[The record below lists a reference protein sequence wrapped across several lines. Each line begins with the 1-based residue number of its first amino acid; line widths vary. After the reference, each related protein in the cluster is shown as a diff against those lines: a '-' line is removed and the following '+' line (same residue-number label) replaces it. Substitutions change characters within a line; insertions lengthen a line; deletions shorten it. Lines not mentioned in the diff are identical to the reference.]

1 MSENADPIAT
11 VRSLLADPTNL
22 AHVSALTTPDVHYV
36 SLNDDNPEL
45 HAVMPWSGPGQGA
58 EGIVRAFTLVQ
69 EAWEVIAFT
78 PEHVFGSGGDVAVF
92 GHFTYRSTALG
103 KLVTTPF
110 AIRAEVRGGKIAFM
124 QFMEDTFGTAA
135 SFRSGG
141 AWTFQTFIGSDEVT
155 VAEPPA

>member
-1 MSENADPIAT
+1 MNDAIEV
-11 VRSLLADPTNL
+11 VRAILADPTNL
-22 AHVSALTTPDVHYV
+22 DHVRGLTTPDVRYV

-58 EGIVRAFTLVQ
+58 EAIVRAFTLVRQ
-69 EAWEVIAFT
+69 AWDTVMFEA
-78 PEHVFGSGGDVAVF
+78 EHVFASGGDVAIF

-103 KLVTTPF
+103 KTITTPF
-110 AIRAEVRGGKIAFM
+110 AIRAEVRNGKVSFM

-141 AWTFQTFIGSDEVT
+141 SWRFQTFPGGKEISVGDE
-155 VAEPPA
+155 PS